1 MIGSFPTTRHR
12 RLRQTPWVRNLVAET
27 HLSVDDL
34 ILPIFIREDSLQADP
49 IPYAPFY
56 RYTLAELPRI
66 IEQAVESGVP
76 AIMLFPALESDKKD
90 DSGSEARN
98 QNTLVAKAIRLI
110 RAQNLPIGIFVDVA
124 LDPYTSHGHDGVIV
138 NDKVDNDATVER
150 LTELALVLAEAGA
163 DALCPSDMMDGR
175 VSAIRNALDAQGFD
189 DRLIISYTAKYAS
202 SFYGPFRVA
211 VGAKS
216 LTSLSDKKTYQMDCR
231 NVREALHEAAF
242 DAAEG
247 ADMLIV
253 KPGLT
258 YLDIICE
265 LSKKTYTPVLAYH
278 VSGEYMM
285 VKTAAKAG
293 YMDERNAF
301 MESCMAFKRAGARG
315 IITYAA
321 MDIAAWL
328 KEK

>member
-1 MIGSFPTTRHR
+1 MLGSFPTTRHR
-12 RLRQTPWVRNLVAET
+12 RLRQTSWVRNLVAET
-27 HLSVDDL
+27 HFSINDL
-34 ILPIFIREDSLQADP
+34 ILPIFIREDSVLADP

-56 RYTLAELPRI
+56 RHTLTDLPRI
-66 IEQAVESGVP
+66 VEQAVASGIP
-76 AIMLFPALESDKKD
+76 AVMLFPVLESDKKD
-90 DSGSEARN
+90 DSGAEARN
-98 QNTLVAKAIRLI
+98 PNTLVAKAIRQI
-110 RAQNLPIGIFVDVA
+110 RGQNLPIGIFVDVA

-150 LTELALVLAEAGA
+150 LVELSLLLAEAGA

-175 VSAIRNALDAQGFD
+175 VAAMRNALDTHGFF

-216 LTSLSDKKTYQMDCR
+216 LTGLLDKKTYQMDYR
-231 NVREALHEAAF
+231 NIREALHEAAF
-242 DAAEG
+242 DVAEG

-253 KPGLT
+253 KPGLP
-258 YLDIICE
+258 YLDVISE
-265 LSKKTYTPVLAYH
+265 LAKKTYAPVFAYH
-278 VSGEYMM
+278 VSGEYIM
-285 VKTAAKAG
+285 VRTAAEAG
-293 YMDERNAF
+293 YIDERSAF

-321 MDIAAWL
+321 LDLAKWL
-328 KEK
+328 KET

>member
-1 MIGSFPTTRHR
+1 MLGSFPTTRHR
-12 RLRQTPWVRNLVAET
+12 RLRQTSWVRNLVGET
-27 HLSVDDL
+27 HLSVNDL
-34 ILPIFIREDSLQADP
+34 ILPIFIREDSLRADP

-56 RYTLAELPRI
+56 RHTLAELPKI
-66 IEQAVESGVP
+66 IDQAVASGIP

-98 QNTLVAKAIRLI
+98 PNTLVAKAIRQI
-110 RAQNLPIGIFVDVA
+110 GGQNLPLGIFVDVA
-124 LDPYTSHGHDGVIV
+124 LDPYTAHGHDGVIV

-150 LTELALVLAEAGA
+150 LVELSLVLAEAGA

-175 VSAIRNALDAQGFD
+175 VAAMRNALDAQGFD

-211 VGAKS
+211 VGAKT
-216 LTSLSDKKTYQMDCR
+216 LAGLSDKKTYQMDYR
-231 NVREALHEAAF
+231 NTREALHEAAF
-242 DAAEG
+242 DVAEG

-253 KPGLT
+253 KPGLP
-258 YLDIICE
+258 YLDVISE
-265 LSKKTYTPVLAYH
+265 LSKKTYAPVLAYH
-278 VSGEYMM
+278 VSGEYIM
-285 VKTAAKAG
+285 VKTAAQAG

-321 MDIAAWL
+321 LDLAKWL
-328 KEK
+328 KES

>member
-1 MIGSFPTTRHR
+1 MLGSFPTTRHR
-12 RLRQTPWVRNLVAET
+12 RLRQTQWVRNLVAET

-66 IEQAVESGVP
+66 IEQAVASGIP

-98 QNTLVAKAIRLI
+98 PNTLVAKAIRLI
-110 RAQNLPIGIFVDVA
+110 RDINLPIGIFVDVA
-124 LDPYTSHGHDGVIV
+124 LDPYTSHGHDGVII

-150 LTELALVLAEAGA
+150 LVELSLVLTEAGA

-175 VSAIRNALDAQGFD
+175 VAAIRNALDTNGFS

-216 LTSLSDKKTYQMDCR
+216 LTGLSDKKTYQMDCR

-253 KPGLT
+253 KPGLP

-278 VSGEYMM
+278 VSGEYIM
-285 VKTAAKAG
+285 VKTAAEAG

-321 MDIAAWL
+321 LDVAKWL

>member
-1 MIGSFPTTRHR
+1 MLGSFPTTRHR
-12 RLRQTPWVRNLVAET
+12 RLRQTSWVRNLVAET
-27 HLSVDDL
+27 HLSINDL
-34 ILPIFIREDSLQADP
+34 ILPIFIRDDSLQADP

-56 RYTLAELPRI
+56 RYTLAELPKI
-66 IEQAVESGVP
+66 IDQAVASGIP

-90 DSGSEARN
+90 DAALEARN
-98 QNTLVAKAIRLI
+98 PNTLVAKAIRLI
-110 RAQNLPIGIFVDVA
+110 RGQNLSIGIFVDVA

-150 LTELALVLAEAGA
+150 LIELSLVLAKAGA

-175 VSAIRNALDAQGFD
+175 VGAIRNALDTHGFT
-189 DRLIISYTAKYAS
+189 DRLIASYTAKYAS

-216 LTSLSDKKTYQMDCR
+216 LTGLSDKKTYQMDYR
-231 NVREALHEAAF
+231 NITEALHEAAF
-242 DAAEG
+242 DVAEG

-253 KPGLT
+253 KPGLP
-258 YLDIICE
+258 YLDVIRE

-278 VSGEYMM
+278 VSGEYIM
-285 VKTAAKAG
+285 VKTAAEAG
-293 YMDERNAF
+293 YMDEKNAF

-321 MDIAAWL
+321 LDLARWL
-328 KEK
+328 NEV

>member
-1 MIGSFPTTRHR
+1 MLGSFPTTRHR
-12 RLRQTPWVRNLVAET
+12 RLRQTSWVRNLVGET
-27 HLSVDDL
+27 HLSVNDL
-34 ILPIFIREDSLQADP
+34 ILPIFIREDSLRADP

-56 RYTLAELPRI
+56 RHTLAELPKI
-66 IEQAVESGVP
+66 IDQAVASGIP

-98 QNTLVAKAIRLI
+98 PNTLVAKAIRQI
-110 RAQNLPIGIFVDVA
+110 RGQNLPLGIFVDVA
-124 LDPYTSHGHDGVIV
+124 LDPYTAHGHDGVIV

-150 LTELALVLAEAGA
+150 LVELSLVLAEAGA

-175 VSAIRNALDAQGFD
+175 VAAMRNALDAQGFD

-211 VGAKS
+211 VGAKT
-216 LTSLSDKKTYQMDCR
+216 LAGLSDKKTYQMDYR
-231 NVREALHEAAF
+231 NTREALHEAAF
-242 DAAEG
+242 DVAEG

-253 KPGLT
+253 KPGLP
-258 YLDIICE
+258 YLDVISE
-265 LSKKTYTPVLAYH
+265 LSKKTYAPVLAYH
-278 VSGEYMM
+278 VSGEYIM
-285 VKTAAKAG
+285 VKTAAQAG

-321 MDIAAWL
+321 LDLAKWL
-328 KEK
+328 KES